1 MKLGRLIR
9 VELAKVFGQRGT
21 YAGYAVLAV
30 LVGLVTWAMWRYG
43 PPFEHHLES
52 RSDFIIGGKILSGMS
67 VARFLMEP
75 SMVVLVPLMVA
86 AVSGGLIAAEMER
99 GTMRTLL
106 VRPVRRWAVLAAKQV
121 AAWVHATSLTV
132 FLGIFA
138 LAAGYTVFGRGEL
151 VHFRHGL
158 SILPEGLG
166 LIRLTEAYAVCA
178 LAMCAV
184 ASLALLMS
192 QLLKNALTA
201 SALVIAFILVG
212 MVLGQI
218 EYFEWLKPYLLSA
231 HLTAFADIIHN
242 EIDFSPLRWPLSCLA
257 LYAVVPFVI
266 GQIIFRYRDI
276 TC

>member
-1 MKLGRLIR
+1 MKLGRLLR
-9 VELAKVFGQRGT
+9 MELAKVFGQRGT
-21 YAGYAVLAV
+21 YAGYAVLGV

-43 PPFEHHLES
+43 PPFEERLTEGS
-52 RSDFIIGGKILSGMS
+52 EFIVGGSILSGMS

-86 AVSGGLIAAEMER
+86 AVSGGLIAAEMQQ

-106 VRPVRRWAVLAAKQV
+106 VRPVRRWAVLTAKQI
-121 AAWVHATSLTV
+121 AAWAHAISLTA
-132 FLGIFA
+132 FLGVFA
-138 LAAGYTVFGRGEL
+138 LAVGYAVFGGGEL
-151 VHFRHGL
+151 VHFRGGL
-158 SILPEGLG
+158 TILPERLG
-166 LIRLTEAYAVCA
+166 LLRIAEGYAVCA

-192 QLLKNALTA
+192 QLLKNPLTA

-218 EYFEWLKPYLLSA
+218 EYFEWLEPYLLTS
-231 HLTAFADIIHN
+231 HLTAFGEIFHN
-242 EIDFSPLRWPLSCLA
+242 EINISALRWPLWCLA